1 MNEVRLYGK
10 NRKRPGKG
18 RRSYWTD
25 MDAWRRNRSRMTGR
39 LPVTVNVT
47 TRTRAWSRFLSPILM
62 GPVATYREGGRLLQA
77 LSAEVAWQY
86 SKVYSC
92 NKSGGKR
99 LPLNF
104 QKKDGRPN
112 AKWFRWRDR
121 AWSNPRFHW
130 GHPRFA
136 ASKHLVRRAF
146 PKGSTVAAWYWD
158 GKLLDPVTA
167 RREIYA
173 RLYCRFV
180 RRTPAYRRLQRLHA
194 QGDVIIYDYDGYDH
208 VALGMSPED
217 TIRALDHSWG
227 HGLLLTLMLQGV
239 DPCKLAA

>member
-180 RRTPAYRRLQRLHA
+180 RRTRPTAVCSGCMPRATSSSTTTTATTTSRWGCPQRTPSA
-194 QGDVIIYDYDGYDH
+194 
-208 VALGMSPED
+208 PW
-217 TIRALDHSWG
+217 TIPGATDF
-227 HGLLLTLMLQGV
+227 
-239 DPCKLAA
+239 C